1 MEELNKS
8 IEAKLQLLKFTN
20 AQTSD
25 TVEKQNHASV
35 ERLRNT
41 LAKKVEEVHDLKV
54 RIQELRFEAGNDEKE
69 ILTWSADLEASPHVF
84 EKAIDSLDVAI
95 KEFKS
100 AAHGAAKRT
109 GRKGGSANQGKDIR
123 RRDAF

>member
-41 LAKKVEEVHDLKV
+41 LAKKVGEVHDLKV
-54 RIQELRFEAGNDEKE
+54 RIQELRFEAENDEKE
-69 ILTWSADLEASPHVF
+69 ILTWSADLEASPPC
-84 EKAIDSLDVAI
+84 L
-95 KEFKS
+95 
-100 AAHGAAKRT
+100 KRPLIALT
-109 GRKGGSANQGKDIR
+109 
-123 RRDAF
+123 